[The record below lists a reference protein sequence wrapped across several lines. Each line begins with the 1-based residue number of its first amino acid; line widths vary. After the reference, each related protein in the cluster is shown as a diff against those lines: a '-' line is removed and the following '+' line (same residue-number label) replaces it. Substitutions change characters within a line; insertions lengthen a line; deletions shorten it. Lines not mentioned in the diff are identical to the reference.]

1 MSSRSRLVLLGFFQV
16 EADTLAGSAASGEVG
31 RALSRFPG
39 LSLESQGLLP
49 TRASFVLCLAN
60 ILMGRITRILEQRE
74 EVGDGEGPERSSRVS
89 VANPGTKEFRRGG
102 EGLEE

>member
-1 MSSRSRLVLLGFFQV
+1 MPRRPVMNIFQV
-16 EADTLAGSAASGEVG
+16 EADTLTGSARSGEVG

-60 ILMGRITRILEQRE
+60 ILMGRITRILRA
-74 EVGDGEGPERSSRVS
+74 EG
-89 VANPGTKEFRRGG
+89 GG
-102 EGLEE
+102 LR